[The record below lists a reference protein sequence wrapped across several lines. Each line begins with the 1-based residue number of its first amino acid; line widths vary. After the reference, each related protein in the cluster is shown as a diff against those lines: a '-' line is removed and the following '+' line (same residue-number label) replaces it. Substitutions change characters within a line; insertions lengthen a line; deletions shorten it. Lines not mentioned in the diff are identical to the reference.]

1 MPQFEQQEQATQLS
15 EMSKSKGTQMTVS
28 LNMGVDGNAIGAS
41 IPLVRKGVVYADH
54 AGEELRGDFY
64 APAGPGPFPV
74 VVAAP
79 GGGWFVS
86 DPGGLR
92 HWGEFLARHGIAVFA
107 IQYRVSAKEKTFPK
121 PVFDVLDAIQF
132 VRGSASELSIDPNRI
147 ALLGSSAGAH
157 VAALAALAGDTP
169 QFAKR
174 ESSNAHPGVDTGVKA
189 FVGVYGVYDLF
200 AHWQHE
206 IADFSS
212 AGGRRS
218 ECFLG
223 GAPYTDRQLYFDAS
237 PISHVRYEANKLA
250 VFLAH
255 GNADDVVNSR
265 SQSVPFGRALRQA
278 GFAVRECPVEG
289 AGHFWFSEEPLDE
302 PHSFVSFLAPR
313 LLRFLQRHL

>member
-1 MPQFEQQEQATQLS
+1 MTITPNSDVDRNRTSAT
-15 EMSKSKGTQMTVS
+15 V
-28 LNMGVDGNAIGAS
+28 API
-41 IPLVRKGVVYADH
+41 RKGIVYASH
-54 AGEELRGDFY
+54 SGEELRGDFY

-86 DPGGLR
+86 DPSGLS
-92 HWGEFLARHGIAVFA
+92 HWGEFLARHGISTFA

-121 PVFDVLDAIQF
+121 PVWDVLDAIQF
-132 VRGSASELSIDPNRI
+132 VRGSANELHIDPNRI

-157 VAALAALAGDTP
+157 VTALAALAGDTP
-169 QFAKR
+169 PFAKR
-174 ESSNAHPGVDTGVKA
+174 ESSNAHAGVDTRVKA
-189 FVGVYGVYDLF
+189 FAGVYGVYDLF

-223 GAPYTDRQLYFDAS
+223 GAPYADRQLYVDAS
-237 PISHVRYEANKLA
+237 PISHVRYDANKLA
-250 VFLAH
+250 AFVAY
-255 GNADDVVNSR
+255 GTTDDVVESR
-265 SQSVPFGRALRQA
+265 SQSVPFARALKQA

-302 PHSFVSFLAPR
+302 ARSFVSFLAPR